1 MVEML
6 ETANIINNATPR
18 SLIILDE
25 IGRGTSTFDGM
36 AIAWA
41 IIEYLHNNHKIA
53 AKTLFAT
60 HFHQLTNL
68 SSYLPKIKNYS
79 IAVKEYNDQI
89 LFLRKIIPGPSDKS
103 YGIQVAKLAGLP
115 EKLISRSKEILSQLE
130 QPKLNNQKT
139 NENNLQLQL
148 NQTKTIE
155 KEKINELIEKLKS
168 IDINSI
174 TPIEAF
180 NLLLNI
186 INNINKT
193 NK

>member
-1 MVEML
+1 
-6 ETANIINNATPR
+6 
-18 SLIILDE
+18 
-25 IGRGTSTFDGM
+25 
-36 AIAWA
+36 
-41 IIEYLHNNHKIA
+41 
-53 AKTLFAT
+53 
-60 HFHQLTNL
+60 
-68 SSYLPKIKNYS
+68 LPKIKNYS